1 MENLCP
7 MKILLTSLILVLS
20 SIHFSASCQNH
31 CAQGKQKSLK
41 SQNGSLKSAA
51 DNLRSDTTDI
61 ISYSINL
68 DFTQSNTISGSNK
81 IVFTAKMAMQSI
93 SLDLLQMTIDSISH
107 LSGNLSYSYNDTL
120 IICDLSSALN
130 VGQTDSI
137 TVYYHGSPQQDA
149 SGWGGFYFQG
159 NYSYNLGVG
168 FAADPH
174 NYGRVWHP
182 CFDNFA
188 ERATYDF
195 EILSNGGKTA
205 YCNGELISRQT
216 VGTDSSISIWHMP
229 DPIPSYLASVAVAP
243 YTHAELEYASNI
255 TNDTTPIWLIAEPSD
270 TNDFKSSFTNIQG
283 AMEAFETFYGDHA
296 WNKVGFALV
305 PFNSGA
311 MEHATNIAFPA
322 ATANGSLLY
331 ETLMAHELSHH
342 WWGDL
347 VTCQTEEEMWINEG
361 MASYSEK
368 LFLEHVYGRQNYL
381 SEMRDNHHNVLHLA
395 HILDSGYYALN
406 AVPHAY
412 TYGEHSYNKGSDVAH
427 TMRGYFGD
435 ALFFQGLQS
444 IITNY
449 AGGNLSSVDFMD
461 HLNTVPGINA
471 TDFFEDWIFSPGF
484 SHFQVSSFAAT
495 PSAGLYD
502 VDVVVSQKLKAT
514 TTLHDNVPL
523 QVSFIDASWNIHH
536 EEIMM
541 SGAFDL
547 FNFQIPIN
555 PVHVFVNMDERI
567 NDATTSENHTIT
579 STGLSNMPYANTRLT
594 IGSLTDSVFVRAT
607 HHWVYPNFT
616 QGVPANVVISPQRYW
631 SFRSIDAQNMSATIR
646 FDYNGQQN
654 NAGYY
659 DDELFIDYGTET
671 FVEDSIVLLYRPDK
685 QSAWTI
691 HPDYNIAFQGLNT
704 DKKGAITTNVYM
716 DGEYTFGYKTNAVS
730 VQEPEPKAFLI
741 YPNPGS
747 DFINIELDKQG
758 PFTCFI
764 YDSNG
769 KIVSKNQL
777 SDSNNQI
784 PVSQLSSGLYI
795 VSIVQNSKSIGNET
809 LVIKR

>member
-1 MENLCP
+1 MKSLFSTLC
-7 MKILLTSLILVLS
+7 LLLS
-20 SIHFSASCQNH
+20 FSYFGAFAQNH
-31 CAQGKQKSLK
+31 CAKGKQKSLQ
-41 SQNGSLKSAA
+41 SHYGVLKSAA

-68 DFTQSNTISGSNK
+68 DFTQSNVISGSNQ
-81 IVFTAKMAMQSI
+81 IVFSAKMPMHSI
-93 SLDLLQMTIDSISH
+93 SLDLLQMTVDSITH
-107 LSGNLSYSYNDTL
+107 LSGNLNYTYNDTL
-120 IICDLSSALN
+120 IICDLPTTLN

-137 TVYYHGSPQQDA
+137 TVYYSGAPQQDA

-168 FAADPH
+168 FSADPH

-182 CFDNFA
+182 CFDNFE
-188 ERATYDF
+188 ERAIYNF
-195 EILSNGGKTA
+195 EILSNGQRTA

-216 VGTDSSISIWHMP
+216 VGTDSSVSIWHMP
-229 DPIPSYLASVAVAP
+229 DPIPSYLASIAVAP
-243 YTHAELEYASNI
+243 YTHAELEYASSI

-283 AMEAFETFYGDHA
+283 AMTAFETFYGDHV
-296 WNKVGFALV
+296 WNKVGFVLV

-347 VTCQTEEEMWINEG
+347 VTCQTEEDMWINEG

-368 LFLEHVYGRQNYL
+368 LFLEHVYGRQSYL
-381 SEMRDNHHNVLHLA
+381 QEMRDNHHQVLHLA
-395 HILDSGYYALN
+395 HVLDDGYYALN

-412 TYGEHSYNKGSDVAH
+412 TYGEHSYNKGSDVVH
-427 TMRGYFGD
+427 TMRGYLGD
-435 ALFFQGLQS
+435 TLFFEGLQS
-444 IITNY
+444 IIDNY
-449 AGGNLSSVDFMD
+449 AGGTISSTDFMD

-484 SHFQVSSFAAT
+484 SHFQVSSFAST
-495 PSAGLYD
+495 PGTGLYD
-502 VDVVVSQKLKAT
+502 VDVVISQKLKAST
-514 TTLHDNVPL
+514 SLHENVPL
-523 QVSFIDASWNIHH
+523 QVSFMDANWNLHH
-536 EEIMM
+536 EEIVM

-567 NDATTSENHTIT
+567 NDATTSENHVIT
-579 STGLSNMPYANTRLT
+579 STGLLDMPYANTRLT
-594 IGSLTDSVFVRAT
+594 MSAVTDSAFVRAT
-607 HHWVYPNFT
+607 HHWVYPNYS

-631 SFRSIDAQNMSATIR
+631 SFRSLDAQNINATMR
-646 FDYNGQQN
+646 FDFNGQLT

-659 DDELFIDYGTET
+659 DEALLIDYGTET

-685 QSAWTI
+685 QSPWTI
-691 HPDYNIAFQGLNT
+691 HPDYTLAVQGLNT
-704 DKKGAITTNVYM
+704 DKKGAITANSYM

-730 VQEPEPKAFLI
+730 VEEIDSKSFLI
-741 YPNPGS
+741 YPNPGT
-747 DFINIELDKQG
+747 DLINIRMDKTG
-758 PFTCFI
+758 IYTCLIF
-764 YDSNG
+764 DSHG

-777 SDSNNQI
+777 TDSNNQI
-784 PVSQLSSGLYI
+784 NTSELSTGLYI
-795 VSIVQNSKSIGNET
+795 VSIRQNSKIIGNET